1 MSVFRPL
8 NSDESNL
15 FTIRVSVKPVST
27 QTGTGTTLVSAVT
40 GTLVDTYLETPTV
53 NNLPTG
59 FKLEL
64 IGNLDYY
71 RITYGKK
78 FTSAPCITFTPKST
92 NTNVKANTA
101 QTAETLIPNIVQ
113 NNILD
118 DADAGTDKNCLFCF
132 RQASDGTPV
141 QALNGF
147 EMVITGPIRVG
158 VTTGNSNK
166 GWSIGSGNDPTTVYT
181 YLSAGINKGNPGC
194 SMDIN
199 GGLRTGLTAVTDA
212 TLTLTEADSGKTIIL
227 NKADGIALTLPAATG
242 TNNKFLFI
250 VQTTITSSSTT
261 IKVADTTDIFIGS
274 ISNVDTDTTNAV
286 AIWPSAADSDTITL
300 DGSTT
305 GGRAGD
311 YFEIIDIATN
321 TFFIKGL
328 TKGTGT
334 VATPFSATV

>member
-15 FTIRVSVKPVST
+15 FTIRVSVKPVSS
-27 QTGTGTTLVSAVT
+27 QSSDTTLISAVT
-40 GTLVDTYLETPTV
+40 GSLVSTYLESPTI

-71 RITYGKK
+71 RLTYGKK
-78 FTSAPCITFTPKST
+78 FTSAPCITFTAKST
-92 NTNVKANTA
+92 STNVKANDI
-101 QTAETLIPNIVQ
+101 QIAETLIPNIVQ
-113 NNILD
+113 NNVLD
-118 DADAGTDKNCLFCF
+118 AADAGTDKNCLFCF
-132 RQASDGTPV
+132 RQADDGTPI

-181 YLSAGINKGNPGC
+181 YLSAGLNKGNPGC
-194 SMDIN
+194 TLDVN
-199 GGLRTGLTAVTDA
+199 GGIRSGLTDVTSA
-212 TLTLTEADSGKTIIL
+212 TVTLTEEDSGKTVVL
-227 NKADGIALTLPAATG
+227 NRAAGIAVTLPLATG
-242 TNNKFLFI
+242 TNNRFLFI
-250 VQTTITSSSTT
+250 VQTTMTSDST
-261 IKVADTTDIFIGS
+261 IKVADNTDIFIGS
-274 ISNVDTDTTNAV
+274 ITNVDTDTNNAV
-286 AIWPSAADSDTITL
+286 AIWPSAATSDTITFN
-300 DGSTT
+300 GTTT
-305 GGRAGD
+305 GGIAGD
-311 YFEIIDIATN
+311 YVEIIDIATN